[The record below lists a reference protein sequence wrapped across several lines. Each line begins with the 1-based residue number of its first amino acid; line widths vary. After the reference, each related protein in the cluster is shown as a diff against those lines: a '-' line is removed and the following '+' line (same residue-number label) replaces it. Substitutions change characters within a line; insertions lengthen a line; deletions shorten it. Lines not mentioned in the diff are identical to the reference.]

1 MRVTKPTTAP
11 RLPLDGVRVVDF
23 SRLLPG
29 PWSTQVLG
37 DLGADV
43 IKIEQPGVGDYSR
56 HNPPNYAK
64 NGVYFSNVNRNK
76 RSVVLDMTNAADRAV
91 AHRLID
97 RADVAVESF
106 RPGVAR
112 KLEVDYETV
121 VKRNPRLIYCSLN
134 GFGSE
139 GPLAGMAAHDLS
151 IQGLTGLLGKADVP
165 PPLPGFQAGDY
176 AAAAYA
182 AIAVLAALIRRN
194 SDGRGCHIEVPMYD
208 SLIAWSQIMLS
219 GAMARAAGFVGQ
231 PELEVW
237 GRNPRYNTYR
247 TRDGKSVTVSL
258 LEPHTWKR
266 FCEYIGRPD
275 LMEHDEDWS
284 DRHSDHG
291 ENAPA
296 YRQALEELCGSLDR
310 DELCKRMA
318 AAHIPICPVYGAD
331 EVLKSA
337 EARAREVV
345 QWIEHPRDGRV
356 PLLRDPLARSGLS
369 DPARRHAPSLG
380 QHTEEIRREARQ

>member
-1 MRVTKPTTAP
+1 MTEPVAVN

-43 IKIEQPGVGDYSR
+43 VKIEQPGVGDYSR
-56 HNPPNYAK
+56 HNPPNYAE

-76 RSVVLDMTNAADRAV
+76 RSVVLDMTSADDRGL

-97 RADVAVESF
+97 SADILVESF
-106 RPGVAR
+106 RPGVAK
-112 KLEVDYETV
+112 KLGVDFETV
-121 VKRNPRLIYCSLN
+121 AKSNPRLIYCSLN
-134 GFGSE
+134 GFGSD

-151 IQGLTGLLGKADVP
+151 IQGLTGLLGKADAP

-182 AIAVLAALIRRN
+182 TIGILAALLRRN

-208 SLIAWSQIMLS
+208 SLVAWSQIMLS
-219 GAMARAAGFVGQ
+219 GAMARAAGFPGQ

-237 GRNPRYNTYR
+237 GRNPRYNTYV

-275 LMEHDEDWS
+275 LMDHDEDWS

-296 YRQALEELCGSLDR
+296 YRAALEQLCGSLDR
-310 DELCKRMA
+310 DELCRRMA
-318 AAHIPICPVYGAD
+318 EAHIPICPVYEAD
-331 EVLKSA
+331 EVLQSS

-345 QWIEHPRDGRV
+345 QWLDHPRDGRI
-356 PLLRDPLARSGLS
+356 PLLRDPLARSGLT
-369 DPARRHAPSLG
+369 DPARRHAPGLG
-380 QHTEEIRREARQ
+380 EHTEQVRRGAGR